1 MRMRTSLR
9 QRRWPVICVVPKR
22 LRSGKLFC
30 GLYAIMAVFGAHY
43 MKAAIGILVALVF
56 DMLDGQSARW
66 TKTTSQFGIEYDS
79 LADLVSLGGPRGV
92 LFSSGALSSSG
103 WGGPAVVFAFVG
115 CGALR
120 LARYN
125 VRAATAD
132 NRHFLGLPIP
142 AAAATIASLMLL
154 DHHILRLGREVKP
167 VLILIVTFVLAFLMV
182 STIKYTKFKGMKLRA
197 GEGFMYLVW
206 GVIGVMMIVAAI
218 AALARISQA
227 EPEMLISIALFVLF
241 AAYAL
246 SGVVMLAVNLMRRTA
261 RRSLEPERPS
271 PFPSPHG
278 GEDRGGGSRRN
289 FEMRRL
295 IRIFDTTLRDGEQC
309 PGAALNP

>member
-1 MRMRTSLR
+1 MRTSLR
-9 QRRWPVICVVPKR
+9 ERRRQVIYVVPN
-22 LRSGKLFC
+22 LLTTGNLYC
-30 GLYAIMAVFGAHY
+30 GLYAIMADFGA
-43 MKAAIGILVALVF
+43 KTNSAASAILVALVF

-79 LADLVSLGGPRGV
+79 LADLVSFGV
-92 LFSSGALSSSG
+92 APGMLIYSWALSSYG
-103 WGGPAVVFAFVG
+103 LVGLAVVFAFVG

-125 VRAATAD
+125 VLAATAD
-132 NRHFLGLPIP
+132 NRHFMGLPIP

-206 GVIGVMMIVAAI
+206 GVIGVMLIVAAI

-271 PFPSPHG
+271 PLPSPHG
-278 GEDRGGGSRRN
+278 GEDR
-289 FEMRRL
+289 
-295 IRIFDTTLRDGEQC
+295 
-309 PGAALNP
+309 

>member
-9 QRRWPVICVVPKR
+9 ERRRQVIYVVPN
-22 LRSGKLFC
+22 LLTPGNLFC
-30 GLYAIMAVFGAHY
+30 GLYAIMAVFGANY
-43 MKAAIGILVALVF
+43 VKAAIAILVALIF

-79 LADLVSLGGPRGV
+79 LADLVSFGV
-92 LFSSGALSSSG
+92 APGMLIYSWALSSYG
-103 WGGPAVVFAFVG
+103 LVGLAVVFAFVG

-125 VRAATAD
+125 VLAATAD

-154 DHHILRLGREVKP
+154 DHHILRMGREVKP

-278 GEDRGGGSRRN
+278 GEDR
-289 FEMRRL
+289 
-295 IRIFDTTLRDGEQC
+295 
-309 PGAALNP
+309 